1 MVRLTVELIAKSSH
15 HFKSNRSFLE
25 HYLKKLTHINFS
37 NKNIDDIED
46 LSICR
51 NLQVLYLYDNQIT
64 HICNLN
70 FASNLTHLYL
80 QNNIITK
87 IENLSSL
94 QKLSK
99 LFLGGNSITVVEGL
113 EQLRELKELHI
124 ESQRLPPGEKLLF
137 DPHTIL
143 SLSESLCVLN
153 INNNSIDE
161 IRDLALLNK
170 LTHLFGVDNQLHDI
184 QELEILCGQWPYLHQ
199 IDLRG
204 NPVCHKPKY
213 RDRLITVCQ
222 RLEELDGKQI
232 NELSRQS
239 LINWKATKEA
249 KKKVK
254 HDKIIAGQITYPCS
268 ADFHLGPQH
277 PFPYNFAGFL
287 GKRNTLSFGKAT
299 LKKGQTEHSIVAEI
313 KGMNSML
320 FPLIPDGIRDDR
332 RSL

>member
-143 SLSESLCVLN
+143 SLSE
-153 INNNSIDE
+153 
-161 IRDLALLNK
+161 
-170 LTHLFGVDNQLHDI
+170 
-184 QELEILCGQWPYLHQ
+184 LEILCGQWPYLHQ

-320 FPLIPDGIRDDR
+320 FPLIPDGIRDEDR